1 MATQYSYNWY
11 DTPEFEYQVEEL
23 QKRLRNEKANYAYIK
38 FRRSMEIRLSLV
50 NDY

>member
-1 MATQYSYNWY
+1 MATQYSYSWY
-11 DTPEFEYQVEEL
+11 GSPEFEYQVEEL

-38 FRRSMEIRLSLV
+38 FRRSMERRLSLV

>member
-1 MATQYSYNWY
+1 MAAQYSYIL
-11 DTPEFEYQVEEL
+11 DKSPEFEFQVEEM

-38 FRRSMEIRLSLV
+38 FRRSMERRLSLV